1 MSCGIIGPVAVAFT
15 LVGCS
20 GVDPRV
26 EDFFA
31 VPGPRADAQGGIGI
45 DRPREGGTD
54 ALRMEA
60 SPNGQRDGTID
71 SADAALSPDH
81 PPLVEP
87 DVASHEGGDN
97 ADRPVADGGPVDAP
111 ERDGCLTACGDK
123 RVFVTSEALANG
135 GFAMGSVAEADHF
148 CQAAA
153 EQRHFGGTWRAW
165 ISDSVSSPDLRFTHS
180 ETAYRLLDGTLVA
193 SSWAELIDGRL
204 AHAIDLMDS
213 GMWVPMEAYLEVWT
227 GTEPSG
233 ASSGY
238 TCSDWTNT
246 SDALPYA
253 DVGTVGRNDSAWTQA
268 YRQFCDR
275 SNIHLY
281 CFEQ

>member
-1 MSCGIIGPVAVAFT
+1 MSCGIIGPAAVVFT

-31 VPGPRADAQGGIGI
+31 VPGPRADAQADIGI
-45 DRPREGGTD
+45 TWPREGGAD
-54 ALRMEA
+54 ALRVEA
-60 SPNGQRDGTID
+60 
-71 SADAALSPDH
+71 SPDH

-87 DVASHEGGDN
+87 DVARHEGGDN
-97 ADRPVADGGPVDAP
+97 AERPVADGEPVDAA
-111 ERDGCLTACGDK
+111 ERDGCSTACGDK
-123 RVFVTSEALANG
+123 RIFVTAKALANG
-135 GFAMGSVAEADHF
+135 GFAMGSVAEADRF

-153 EQRHFGGTWRAW
+153 AEHHFGGAWRAW
-165 ISDSVSSPDLRFTHS
+165 ISDSHSSPDLRFTHS
-180 ETAYRLLDGTLVA
+180 ERAYRLLDGTLVA
-193 SSWAELIDGRL
+193 SNWAELTGGTL
-204 AHAIDLMDS
+204 AHAIDLMES
-213 GMWVPMEAYLEVWT
+213 GTRVPMDAYLEVWT
-227 GTEPSG
+227 GTAPSG

-246 SDALPYA
+246 SNALPYA
-253 DVGTVGRNDSAWTQA
+253 DVGTVGRKDSAWTQA